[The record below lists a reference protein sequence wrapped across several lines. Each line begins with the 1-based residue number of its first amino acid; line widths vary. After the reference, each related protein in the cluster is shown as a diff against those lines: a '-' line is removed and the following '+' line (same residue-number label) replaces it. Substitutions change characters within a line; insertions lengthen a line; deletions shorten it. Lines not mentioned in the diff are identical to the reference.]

1 MSLVGLFELLEGRDA
16 YLGLLDGLKQHDA
29 TQKVGLLESAKP
41 FLLASL
47 WHHLKLPMLVI
58 TPRPEDARRL
68 YGQLLTYLA
77 DESPVYI
84 VPEMDMLAFERLVAD
99 DTTNNHRLQALWA
112 LATADRSDSPPLVVA
127 SIASVLRKTLTP
139 HLLQESS
146 FSIGVEERV
155 SLGEMLAHWVRLG
168 YHREE
173 GVEVP
178 GTFAHRGG
186 VLDVFSPHSPLPMR
200 IDLWGD
206 RVESLRLF
214 DPQTQR
220 SVQEVDR
227 ITVIPAQEVLPALV
241 DKEGISPLIAQLN
254 FTDCLPSV
262 RDRIHEELA
271 SIFSDH
277 HNEATSFY
285 NGFFNSYSF
294 LDHLP
299 HESLVVLDRHSE
311 METEVMQQEER
322 HSHLR
327 VSREVRGELP
337 TNFPSPQ
344 VSWDQFREAA
354 ESRRKLVVQSWPG
367 EADDLGFRPAHPY
380 YGRLDQFTT
389 NAGSMA
395 GQGQKVVVVSLHA
408 RRLSEI
414 LSQEGVGATILADLS
429 SMPTTGSL
437 SLVNA
442 SLREGWTLPMKDSQV
457 VLLTDTEVFGS
468 AKERRLPRRA
478 PVRKEGFLS
487 ELVPG
492 SYVVHVDHGIARLA
506 GTTQMGSNGEQKE
519 YLVLEY
525 ADKDR
530 LYVPTEHLDRVSPYM
545 APSDHTPTPT
555 RLGTQEWARAKER
568 VKSSTQELARELL
581 EIYAS
586 RQLAQG
592 HSFSPDSPWQHQL
605 EDTFP
610 FQETMDQART
620 IDEVKRDMEQ
630 LRPMDRLVCGDVGYG
645 KTEVALRASF
655 KTVMDGMQASVLV
668 PTTVLA
674 QQHYATFS
682 ERLSP
687 FPIRVEVLSR
697 FRTHKEQK
705 EVVEALK
712 TGAVDVVIGT
722 HRLLQ
727 KDISFKNLG
736 LVVVDEEQRFGVA
749 HKERLKQMRKE
760 VDILTLSATPIPR
773 TLYMGLS
780 GIRDMSTMETPPE
793 ERFPIATYV
802 SEYSD
807 DLVQEAIMREL
818 ERGGQV
824 FFLHNRVRSIR
835 RVAEHIQ
842 KLVPQA
848 LVAVGHGQM
857 LEADLEQVMLQFTR
871 GEVNVLVCTTIIES
885 GLDISNANTLIID
898 RADRFGLSQLYQLRG
913 RVGRAS
919 FRAYTYLLIPQGRRI
934 TETAEKRLNAILE
947 ATELGAGFRIAMR
960 DLEIRGTGNI
970 LGPEQSGH
978 IHAIGFEL
986 YTQLLNEAVEELKA
1000 VQDGQPPP
1008 KSMPLLEVRVDLP
1021 IPAYIPQEYIHHLP
1035 TRLAIYQRLTRVQDQ
1050 DEVKEMG
1057 QELRDRF
1064 GPVPESVENL
1074 LYIVELK
1081 ALASTSAVESVNRR
1095 GPQVTLT
1102 LREPVGGAG
1111 PALEKALGPEVRV
1124 GNRQVRIQMQTFD
1137 AEEKARLTNI
1147 LQRLVAFRERIE
1159 AAVVS

>member
-1 MSLVGLFELLEGRDA
+1 MSLTGLFELLEGRDA
-16 YLGLLDGLKQHDA
+16 YRGLLDGLKQHDS

-47 WHHLKLPMLVI
+47 WHHLKLPTLVI

-77 DESPVYI
+77 DEISVYI

-99 DTTNNHRLQALWA
+99 DATNNQRLQALWA
-112 LATADRSDSPPLVVA
+112 LATADKSDSPPLVVA
-127 SIASVLRKTLTP
+127 SIASVLRKTLAP
-139 HLLQESS
+139 QMMLESS
-146 FSIGVEERV
+146 FNIGVEERV
-155 SLGEMLAHWVRLG
+155 SLGDMLAHWVRLG

-186 VLDVFSPHSPLPMR
+186 VIDVFSPHSSLPMR

-227 ITVIPAQEVLPALV
+227 ITVVPAQEVLPALV

-277 HNEATSFY
+277 HNAETSFY
-285 NGFFNSYSF
+285 NGFFNTCIL

-299 HESLVVLDRHSE
+299 HDGLVVLDRHSE

-322 HSHLR
+322 LSHLR
-327 VSREVRGELP
+327 VSREIRGELP

-344 VSWDQFREAA
+344 VSWEQFREAA
-354 ESRRKLVVQSWPG
+354 ESRRALIVQSWPG
-367 EADDLGFRPAHPY
+367 ETDDLGFGPSRPY

-414 LSQEGVGATILADLS
+414 LAQEGVGATIFADLPS
-429 SMPTTGSL
+429 LPTTGSL
-437 SLVNA
+437 SLVSA
-442 SLREGWTLPMKDSQV
+442 SLREGWTLPVKDSQV

-506 GTTQMGSNGEQKE
+506 GTTQMGSDGEQKE

-530 LYVPTEHLDRVSPYM
+530 LYVPTEHLDRVSSYT

-555 RLGTQEWARAKER
+555 RLGTQEWTRAKER

-586 RQLAQG
+586 RQVAQG

-610 FQETMDQART
+610 FQETVDQART
-620 IDEVKRDMEQ
+620 LDEVKRDMEQ

-712 TGAVDVVIGT
+712 AGTVDVVIGT

-793 ERFPIATYV
+793 ERFPVATYV

-807 DLVQEAIMREL
+807 DLVQEAIIREL

-857 LEADLEQVMLQFTR
+857 LEADLEQVMLQFTQ
-871 GEVNVLVCTTIIES
+871 GEINVLVCTTIIES

-919 FRAYTYLLIPQGRRI
+919 YRAYTYLLIPQGRRI

-1008 KSMPLLEVRVDLP
+1008 KSKPQLEVRVDLP

-1081 ALASTSAVESVNRR
+1081 ALASTSAVESVYRR
-1095 GPQVTLT
+1095 GPLVTLT
-1102 LREPVGGAG
+1102 LREPVCGAG

-1137 AEEKARLTNI
+1137 AEEKARLTSI

-1159 AAVVS
+1159 AAVAS